1 MDWHLRTRILSNRAH
16 TLVMGVVNIT
26 PDSFSDGGE
35 FYDTTEAIAHG
46 RRIALQGADVV
57 DVGGESTRPGAP
69 PVSEE
74 EESARVIPVVRALA
88 EEGIVVSVDTAKAS
102 VAAGALAA
110 GAEIVNDVSAL
121 RDPAMAAVVSEY
133 GAGIILM
140 HMQGTP
146 STMQIDPRYDDVSAE
161 VRRALLASAAL
172 AESAGIERKR
182 ICLDPGIG
190 FGKTIAHN
198 LTLLHDLGDFA
209 SSGYPIVV
217 GTSRKSFIGAIA
229 GLPDARERD
238 AATAGTTALAVAAGV
253 FAVRVHDVPGN
264 LQSARLAD
272 AIVRQ
277 KVFDEVGG

>member
-1 MDWHLRTRILSNRAH
+1 
-16 TLVMGVVNIT
+16 MGVVNVT
-26 PDSFSDGGE
+26 PDSFSDGGD
-35 FYDTTEAIAHG
+35 FYETAGAIARG
-46 RRIALQGADVV
+46 REISRQGADIV
-57 DVGGESTRPGAP
+57 DVGGESTRPGAAL
-69 PVSEE
+69 VSEE

-121 RDPAMAAVVSEY
+121 GDPAMAAVVADY

-146 STMQIDPRYDDVSAE
+146 STMQDAPRYDDVSME
-161 VRRALLASAAL
+161 VRRSLLASAAL
-172 AESAGIERKR
+172 AESEGIDRNR

-190 FGKTIAHN
+190 FGKTIDHN
-198 LTLLHDLGDFA
+198 LTLLHDLGEFV
-209 SSGYPIVV
+209 SIGYPIVV
-217 GTSRKSFIGAIA
+217 GISRKSFIGAIA
-229 GLPDARERD
+229 GLPDARDRD

-253 FAVRVHDVPGN
+253 LAVRVHDVPGN
-264 LQSARLAD
+264 LQSARVAD
-272 AIVRQ
+272 AIVRL